1 MATGTTL
8 PTDRVAR
15 YHELLL
21 REGAGGLVLTSEPA
35 LLHASGVHL
44 YTQRLIP
51 QRPVA
56 LVFTPGRAPRMVC
69 CVLELDQVTAEHPD
83 LEIEAFPEFGV
94 DPWRVVARLLGAH
107 GDGHVVVE
115 DTMPVAWCEA
125 LREHLGDR
133 RVRVSEGLPMRARMI
148 KDAAEHQRFAEASEA
163 ADRALAAGAAAVAP
177 GMTEHEVAEHIVGT
191 FQRLLRERTSE
202 VSAMSIAQRNNR
214 AMHHLPTSDTFS
226 DAGPV
231 RLGIVGRVD
240 GYWII
245 ITRML
250 ILGDDAR
257 LLDAYRR
264 YVEVYEAS
272 MAELRA
278 GASCAEL
285 YERCRDR
292 AASAGFELTTL
303 KTGHGTGLDFR
314 ERPWISPAE
323 DGALEPGMILA
334 FDYGLHVE
342 DGSVL
347 HIEDRVA
354 VTDGDPRRL
363 SGGWDLRDPRQ
374 GFAGLLPA

>member
-1 MATGTTL
+1 MAA
-8 PTDRVAR
+8 DRIAR
-15 YHELLL
+15 YHELLE
-21 REGAGGLVLTSEPA
+21 REGASGLVLTSEA
-35 LLHASGVHL
+35 AVLHASGVHL

-56 LVFTPGRAPRMVC
+56 LVLGPGREPCLVC
-69 CVLELDQVTAEHPD
+69 CVLELDQVTDEHPG
-83 LEIEAFPEFGV
+83 LRIEAFPEFGTN
-94 DPWRVVARLLGAH
+94 PWELVADMLGGQGE
-107 GDGHVVVE
+107 GDVIVE
-115 DTMPVAWCEA
+115 DTMPIAWCDA
-125 LREHLGDR
+125 LRAHLGAP
-133 RVRVSEGLPMRARMI
+133 RVRVSADLAMAARVI
-148 KDAAEHQRFAEASEA
+148 KDDTEHRLFQEASDA

-177 GMTEHEVAEHIVGT
+177 GVTEHEVAEHIVT
-191 FQRLLRERTSE
+191 AFQRLLPGRTSE

-214 AMHHLPTSDTFS
+214 AMHHLPTGDTFT
-226 DAGPV
+226 DHGPV

-257 LLDAYRR
+257 LLDAYQR
-264 YVEVYEAS
+264 YVDVYDES

-285 YERCRDR
+285 HERCRRR
-292 AASAGFELTTL
+292 AAAEGFELTTL

-323 DGALEPGMILA
+323 NGVLEAGMILA
-334 FDYGLHVE
+334 FDYGLDTE
-342 DGSVL
+342 DGAVL
-347 HIEDRVA
+347 HLEDRVA

-363 SGGWDLRDPRQ
+363 SGGWALRDARQ
-374 GFAGLLPA
+374 GFAARLAA